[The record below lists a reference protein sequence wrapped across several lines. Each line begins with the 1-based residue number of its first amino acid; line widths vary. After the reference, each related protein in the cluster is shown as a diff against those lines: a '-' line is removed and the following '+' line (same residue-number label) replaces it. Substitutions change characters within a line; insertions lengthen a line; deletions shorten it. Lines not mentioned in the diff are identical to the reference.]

1 MKDKEEPSRLA
12 KGNANIKNG
21 VQNLKADLEKLTAEK
36 NHLSQMLTKEEESLN
51 SIITKVV
58 HT

>member
-1 MKDKEEPSRLA
+1 MKEKEEPGRLA

-36 NHLSQMLTKEEESLN
+36 NHL
-51 SIITKVV
+51 
-58 HT
+58 